1 MAKKVTVT
9 FSSRIWANTE
19 QGGAW
24 IAEYSVDEEGIVTGE
39 YSAWK
44 NASAAKRWMKA
55 KVQALTPRKSIKLLA
70 GTELDAKGKPT
81 SFTGTLIYKK

>member
-70 GTELDAKGKPT
+70 GTELDVKGKPT

>member
-1 MAKKVTVT
+1 MAKKITVT
-9 FSSRIWANTE
+9 FSARIWANTE

-55 KVQALTPRKSIKLLA
+55 KVQALTPRKSVKLLA